1 MTECTQESFQF
12 AAHFSQRVVAQFD
25 GAWMTSDGGGLLLRR
40 TNRKIGLLQRVA
52 AGFRDGRDPARVEH
66 PLPEMLAQRIYGLAL
81 G

>member
-1 MTECTQESFQF
+1 
-12 AAHFSQRVVAQFD
+12 VVARFA